1 MKVTAKIKLDLRS
14 QNYGSSVYAVQ
25 GDGGSRCVEAALLD
39 GGKPW
44 NVPAGVTAAVAYK
57 KPDFTK
63 GLYDKLADDTPA
75 VTVSGSTVTVVLA
88 KQMLTVPG
96 SVQACIVFNNAALDQ
111 LTTFPFTVAVAAN
124 PVIGAEPSD
133 DYIRL
138 QWLEDKLD
146 EYVKKITE
154 GIVPGGSGGAVSSVN
169 GKTGAVV
176 LTADDVHAL
185 PDNTVIPTV
194 PEKVSAFENDAGYL
208 TEHQDISGKVDKVA
222 GKGLSTHDYDNA
234 AKAKV
239 DAIPEDPKYT
249 DTEYDDTAVVESLNQ
264 LKNDLDDL
272 VNLKSGKFN
281 VITTTEFV
289 QGGWQSFT
297 NFDGATI
304 DDSLQKIS
312 GQSDFVSTTRI
323 HIELKNTSEYQYVY
337 AIFDKNKICVDYIG
351 DWTTDSFDYSGNIE
365 YIRYVISRKDNNIIT
380 PSDISSVKLEA
391 IIDISIKNDL
401 ISRNV
406 FGNLYY
412 SMTKMLKGTCSYAI
426 LGDSITDTWSG
437 DNHSSGGASD
447 AEHGYPQILYSQLK
461 NTFGD
466 GIQFKNWGKGGDSL
480 LQAYNRIDSEII
492 PNNYDLVIVE
502 LGTNDWN
509 NQESLSNFESQYY
522 TLISKLKTD
531 TKADIILISLGYFDN
546 WHSERPIKESD
557 YNRVIKTIAEQK
569 SIPYIDMY
577 EAMTYFMKVHN
588 VSFEDITFT
597 DDPVHPNDLGHRIW
611 ADKAFALFYK
621 MLIDYRYQIAN

>member
-75 VTVSGSTVTVVLA
+75 VTVSGSTITVVLA

-138 QWLEDKLD
+138 QWLEYKLD

-222 GKGLSTHDYDNA
+222 GKGLSTHDYDDA

-264 LKNDLDDL
+264 LKNDISKLSESKMPI
-272 VNLKSGKFN
+272 VFSEIANIEITESG
-281 VITTTEFV
+281 VSLI
-289 QGGWQSFT
+289 
-297 NFDGATI
+297 
-304 DDSLQKIS
+304 SLQS
-312 GQSDFVSTTRI
+312 GDHYIQEKYTTFF
-323 HIELKNTSEYQYVY
+323 LKMITPANIDATGDMVPMLYFS
-337 AIFDKNKICVDYIG
+337 INNKINYDDYG
-351 DWTTDSFDYSGNIE
+351 YYSIFGCSNGAFSIQRGYEVYSVIQFVIVGNTVSSVATKNG
-365 YIRYVISRKDNNIIT
+365 YGA
-380 PSDISSVKLEA
+380 PSYGFQTISSVG
-391 IIDISIKNDL
+391 
-401 ISRNV
+401 
-406 FGNLYY
+406 FNLN
-412 SMTKMLKGTCSYAI
+412 GR
-426 LGDSITDTWSG
+426 G
-437 DNHSSGGASD
+437 
-447 AEHGYPQILYSQLK
+447 
-461 NTFGD
+461 
-466 GIQFKNWGKGGDSL
+466 
-480 LQAYNRIDSEII
+480 R
-492 PNNYDLVIVE
+492 
-502 LGTNDWN
+502 
-509 NQESLSNFESQYY
+509 
-522 TLISKLKTD
+522 
-531 TKADIILISLGYFDN
+531 ADITGVILNIRNNGEYPYFPIGTKISLYA
-546 WHSERPIKESD
+546 R
-557 YNRVIKTIAEQK
+557 
-569 SIPYIDMY
+569 
-577 EAMTYFMKVHN
+577 
-588 VSFEDITFT
+588 
-597 DDPVHPNDLGHRIW
+597 
-611 ADKAFALFYK
+611 
-621 MLIDYRYQIAN
+621 